1 MVYKSMRA
9 ADIPHRLRTWL
20 LFLPA
25 LPIILWAV
33 VVVLTVVQ
41 GTELEQTFE
50 RYAQQ
55 NTKVYRDVH
64 SMYSGLTEKHLQISN
79 LIEHTRVDEWVDST
93 VIFYESLMQQ
103 IDLLDQ
109 ISQDMMIK
117 HDQIVFATELEQQ
130 HNNLQRE
137 LQQYRRQLVKAAR
150 SASVDLNTAS
160 RAMSVASTVYI
171 QINQQFSEYLALIDA
186 HSLQGYQ
193 QLKISTAERNNT
205 IATTATITA
214 ILVLGVCIALYRRLS
229 GGFQQMLK
237 ISRAMQGRMLK
248 KQNYIFSDDE
258 MGYLAKRI
266 YLMGTALDDMRQNL
280 ESRVDT
286 RTAELQKVTKN
297 LIHEVEKSNAMA
309 EQLRHLAE
317 TDELTGLYNRRYFV
331 EQFEREWRRGQRHQR
346 KLVLLMID
354 VDFFKQVNDLYGHQ
368 IGDQCLRVIA
378 NTLKSYTKR
387 SADLVARFGGE
398 EFAMLLPETDLE
410 QACTI
415 AQNMLKRVAE
425 INLHPVTEER
435 RLTVSIGIGCM
446 VERYLSSDEFFTA
459 VDAALYEAKASG
471 RNCYQIVS
479 HSGMPPGK
487 QKPLF

>member
-1 MVYKSMRA
+1 MKA
-9 ADIPHRLRTWL
+9 PDIPHRLRTWL

-41 GTELEQTFE
+41 GDELEQTFE
-50 RYAQQ
+50 RYSQQ
-55 NTKVYRDVH
+55 NTTVYRDVH
-64 SMYSGLTEKHLQISN
+64 GMYSGLTEKHLQISN
-79 LIEHTRVDEWVDST
+79 LIEQAQADEWVDST
-93 VIFYESLMQQ
+93 VIFYERLMQQ
-103 IDLLDQ
+103 IDQLDRVSRQ
-109 ISQDMMIK
+109 MMAI
-117 HDQIVFATELEQQ
+117 HDQVVFADELEQQ
-130 HNNLQRE
+130 HTELQKE
-137 LQQYRRQLVKAAR
+137 LQQYREQLVKAVR
-150 SASVDLNTAS
+150 SASVNLDSAS
-160 RAMSVASTVYI
+160 KAMAIASTVYI
-171 QINQQFSEYLALIDA
+171 QINQQFSAYLAQIDA
-186 HSLQGYQ
+186 HSLKGYE
-193 QLKISTAERNNT
+193 QLKQSTADRNTT
-205 IATTATITA
+205 IATTATIIA
-214 ILVLGVCIALYRRLS
+214 ILVLAVCIALYRRLS

-237 ISRAMQGRMLK
+237 ISRAMQGRGLK
-248 KQNYIFSDDE
+248 KQNYYFSNDE

-266 YLMGTALDDMRQNL
+266 YFMGMALDDMRQNL

-309 EQLRHLAE
+309 EQLRYLAE

-331 EQFEREWRRGQRHQR
+331 EQFEKEWRRGQRHQR

-354 VDFFKQVNDLYGHQ
+354 VDFFKQVNDRYGHQ

-378 NTLKSYTKR
+378 NTLKSYSQR
-387 SADLVARFGGE
+387 SSDLVARFGGE

-410 QACTI
+410 QACSI

-479 HSGMPPGK
+479 HSGMLPAK
-487 QKPLF
+487 QKLLF